1 MTDVI
6 IEKPNLRYE
15 GKRLKVG
22 DEIKMEERIAREWNK
37 AGMVRIVS
45 AGSGK
50 IRKAKKKDLEKTIEE
65 KTQRLNENDQEE

>member
-45 AGSGK
+45 VGSGK